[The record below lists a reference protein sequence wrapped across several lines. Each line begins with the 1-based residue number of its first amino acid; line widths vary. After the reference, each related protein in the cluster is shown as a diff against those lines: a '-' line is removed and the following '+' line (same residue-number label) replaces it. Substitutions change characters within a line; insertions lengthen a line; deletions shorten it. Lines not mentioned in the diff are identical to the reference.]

1 MVGLCTLRYRDS
13 TLFVCRARGEGNLG
27 PETLGGSHVEGAVGN
42 PSSRVALILCRV
54 QFLSRSLEQ
63 VDDEEWLMEVGNI
76 MGDRD
81 LVISRY
87 SAFSEEKSFLYKCMG
102 VMMRKSNHKQ
112 FVQKHLDML
121 FSTVKHTIQVE
132 REVYSIN

>member
-1 MVGLCTLRYRDS
+1 MCFFLLYR
-13 TLFVCRARGEGNLG
+13 TRRKRLLG
-27 PETLGGSHVEGAVGN
+27 PEALGGSYVEGTIH
-42 PSSRVALILCRV
+42 SRYVQCISEQSWIA

-76 MGDRD
+76 MGDKD
-81 LVISRY
+81 VVVSRY
-87 SAFSEEKSFLYKCMG
+87 SAFPEEKSFLYKCMG

-112 FVQKHLDML
+112 FVQKHLDVL

-132 REVYSIN
+132 REVCVSAFCCAESWP